1 MRKVLHSQRLQN
13 RPLRPWFVAAHR
25 GKMLCVHCICMAG
38 LGESC
43 AHVSTPLI
51 FVDTAVWTRD
61 TRTVTQE
68 PAYWK
73 IPTSGGNQSI
83 AYLPLTK
90 IDCTYV
96 SKVKEAKPWL
106 FNWQQHRHYANL
118 PKNSTC
124 DFGAIR
130 GGNEHIFDTLAGTK
144 AVVLSITP
152 GYAQSFCLLS
162 SQGVYPSNLF
172 NLYATSNCG
181 LSYSELLKKC
191 QELHG
196 AVIQE

>member
-1 MRKVLHSQRLQN
+1 MAEHS
-13 RPLRPWFVAAHR
+13 

-38 LGESC
+38 LGKSC

-51 FVDTAVWTRD
+51 FVDTAVRTRD

-73 IPTSGGNQSI
+73 IPTSGSNQGI

-90 IDCTYV
+90 IDYT
-96 SKVKEAKPWL
+96 SAKS
-106 FNWQQHRHYANL
+106 RKRNL
-118 PKNSTC
+118 DSSIDSNADTTPTCQKNSTC

-130 GGNEHIFDTLAGTK
+130 GRNEDIFDALAGTK

-152 GYAQSFCLLS
+152 GYAQPFCLLS
-162 SQGVYPSNLF
+162 SQVCIHQICSTSKPL
-172 NLYATSNCG
+172 AT
-181 LSYSELLKKC
+181 
-191 QELHG
+191 
-196 AVIQE
+196 VP